1 MCETH
6 NSTKYLQIK
15 IKKIGPKRATI
26 GTGLSHTLVCL
37 QMGAAS
43 GKVAHVNLS
52 KLTPTTWT
60 NLIWF
65 YEKISHGN
73 NFALNFALITRLPV
87 KIQFSLLVILI
98 KKTCE
103 LRRNIR

>member
-26 GTGLSHTLVCL
+26 GTGLSHTLDCL
-37 QMGAAS
+37 QIGATA

-87 KIQFSLLVILI
+87 KI
-98 KKTCE
+98 
-103 LRRNIR
+103 